1 MVSRRN
7 TRNTRNLQRKKRSTR
22 RSYRKQRGG
31 IVRVGRSLCIKKEK
45 EMGLSNEQAL
55 IECAKDEK
63 LNEYEDQWNIN
74 KSEDTI
80 YG

>member
-1 MVSRRN
+1 
-7 TRNTRNLQRKKRSTR
+7 
-22 RSYRKQRGG
+22 
-31 IVRVGRSLCIKKEK
+31 
-45 EMGLSNEQAL
+45 MGLSNEQAL